1 MSWLLTAT
9 DLEALEFGARMLG
22 SGGAG
27 DTHAMSLLTRNL
39 LEHCG
44 GVTVFPPSKILPGD
58 VVVAVGL
65 AGSALAFSE
74 KPSGSEPYVRAF
86 DAIAQKFPGR
96 RALVCAFEMAGINAY
111 APILVA
117 AALGIPVVDM
127 DGMGRGLS
135 GLHQTTFNAQSVSMT
150 PCALVDTSGRCIEIS
165 GSTAEEA
172 ERALRVLMG
181 LFGGWV
187 AFAGYPMDG
196 RQAREGGIGLTL
208 RRALELGRQFQQSR
222 TQVQSVSDAISHFC
236 SHTAGC
242 VFVGRGSVVD
252 VHWEPAPR
260 DSGAGVQAK
269 GTMIVRAAGRYL
281 RIEAQNEFLLLIDE
295 GRLLAKAPQIICL
308 LDSHTGIPLL
318 SERILPGFAV
328 DVVVFDAPGQW
339 SESAA
344 HALVDI
350 SGYGYTIPS
359 LGDSL

>member
-44 GVTVFPPSKILPGD
+44 GVTVFPPSKILSGD

-86 DAIAQKFPGR
+86 DAVVQKFPGR

-117 AALGIPVVDM
+117 AALGIPLVDM

-135 GLHQTTFNAQSVSMT
+135 GLHQTTFNAHSVSMT
-150 PCALVDTSGRCIEIS
+150 PCALVDTSGRCVEIS

-187 AFAGYPMDG
+187 AFAGYPMDE
-196 RQAREGGIGLTL
+196 RQAREGGISLTL
-208 RRALELGRQFQQSR
+208 GRALELGRQFQQSR
-222 TQVQSVSDAISHFC
+222 KLTQSVSDAISHFC
-236 SHTAGC
+236 SYTAGC
-242 VFVGRGSVVD
+242 HFVGRGSVVD

-260 DSGAGVQAK
+260 DSRAGVQAK

-318 SERILPGFAV
+318 SERILPGFGV
-328 DVVVFDAPGQW
+328 DVVVFEAPGEW
-339 SESAA
+339 SEYAA

-359 LGDSL
+359 LGDLL

>member
-1 MSWLLTAT
+1 MSWLLRAS

-27 DTHAMSLLTRNL
+27 DTHAVSLLTRNL
-39 LEHCG
+39 LERCG

-65 AGSALAFSE
+65 AGSPLAFGE
-74 KPSGSEPYVRAF
+74 KPSGPAPYVGAF
-86 DAIAQKFPGR
+86 DAVAQKFPGR

-117 AALGIPVVDM
+117 AAMGIPLVDL

-135 GLHQTTFNAQSVSMT
+135 GLHQTTFNAHNVSMT
-150 PCALVDTSGRCIEIS
+150 PCALVDTSGRRVEIS
-165 GSTAEEA
+165 GSTAEES
-172 ERALRVLMG
+172 EHALRVLMG

-196 RQAREGGIGLTL
+196 LQAREGGISQTL

-222 TQVQSVSDAISHFC
+222 KLTQSVSEAVTHFC

-252 VHWEPAPR
+252 VRWEPAPR
-260 DSGAGVQAK
+260 DSGARVQAR
-269 GTMIVRAAGRYL
+269 GTIIVWAGGRYL
-281 RIEAQNEFLLLIDE
+281 RVEAQNEFLLLVDE
-295 GRLLAKAPQIICL
+295 GLLLAKAPQIICL
-308 LDSHTGIPLL
+308 LDSHTGMPLL
-318 SERILPGFAV
+318 SERILPGYGV
-328 DVVVFDAPGQW
+328 DVVVFEAPAEW
-339 SESAA
+339 SDSAA
-344 HALVDI
+344 QALVDI

-359 LGDSL
+359 LKKSL